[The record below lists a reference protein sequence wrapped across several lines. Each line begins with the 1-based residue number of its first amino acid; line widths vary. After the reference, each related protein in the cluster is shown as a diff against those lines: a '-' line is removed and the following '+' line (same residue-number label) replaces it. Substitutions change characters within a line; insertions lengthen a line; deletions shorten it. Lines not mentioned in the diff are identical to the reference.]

1 MVDLKEANKI
11 VDKAEME
18 LRRRMLEGNRDAAN
32 EARVKVEEAKD
43 MLEKI
48 KTQPVKKVSQPIKK
62 VVMTTS
68 KSDSGTTVKISK
80 SN

>member
-1 MVDLKEANKI
+1 MKEANKI

-43 MLEKI
+43 M
-48 KTQPVKKVSQPIKK
+48 
-62 VVMTTS
+62 
-68 KSDSGTTVKISK
+68 
-80 SN
+80 